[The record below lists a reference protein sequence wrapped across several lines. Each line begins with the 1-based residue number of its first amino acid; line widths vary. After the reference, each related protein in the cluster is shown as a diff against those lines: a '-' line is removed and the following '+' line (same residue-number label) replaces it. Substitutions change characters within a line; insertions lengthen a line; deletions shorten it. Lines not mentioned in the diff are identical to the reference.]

1 MASRVRE
8 KIVAAAEERFHALGY
23 NGCGVQEIV
32 DAAGVPKGSFYNYF
46 KSKEL
51 LALEVLANYAKGSH
65 REMLADESVAPLQ
78 RLRNHF
84 EFMSARYAG
93 FGYEKGCLIGNFAA
107 ETSEAMPKIRDALA
121 MSLASWTELVA
132 AAIRAGQADGS
143 IRPGLDAVEM
153 ARFLINSWEGA
164 IVRMKIVG
172 NRQPID
178 DFLAIVFPLLT
189 ENRA

>member
-51 LALEVLANYAKGSH
+51 LALEVLANYASGSH
-65 REMLADESVAPLQ
+65 RDVLVDENLPPLQ

-84 EFMSARYAG
+84 ELMAARYAG
-93 FGYEKGCLIGNFAA
+93 FGYDKGCLIGNFAA

-121 MSLASWTELVA
+121 LSLANWTELVA

-172 NRQPID
+172 CRLPLD
-178 DFLAIVFPLLT
+178 DFFAIVFPLLT
-189 ENRA
+189 ENRT